1 MKFWMGYETVDYAD
15 VLSNCGGASISSI
28 KNAFA
33 TSDELP
39 QNLRNKAIKGA
50 KSCDVK
56 YFAVGY
62 MNVSVPELDPVSG
75 EQKVIVSING
85 MVWNIDKKLPR
96 KVASVGPVQYF
107 GLGPDKDTAR
117 RNALRLAAKSA
128 AETVSN
134 QLGNKDLY

>member
-1 MKFWMGYETVDYAD
+1 
-15 VLSNCGGASISSI
+15 
-28 KNAFA
+28 
-33 TSDELP
+33 
-39 QNLRNKAIKGA
+39 
-50 KSCDVK
+50 
-56 YFAVGY
+56 

-128 AETVSN
+128 AETVSS